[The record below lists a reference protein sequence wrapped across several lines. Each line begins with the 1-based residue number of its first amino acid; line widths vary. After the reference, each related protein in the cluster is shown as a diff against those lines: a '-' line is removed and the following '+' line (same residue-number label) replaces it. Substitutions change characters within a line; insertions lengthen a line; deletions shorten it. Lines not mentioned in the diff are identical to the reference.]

1 MSNFNIMDIINVPL
15 GYLIRFCYM
24 IVPNY
29 AIALLF
35 FALIIKIVLFP
46 LGIKQQKNNVKQ
58 ASLKPKEMA
67 IRKRYAG
74 RTDKAT
80 QQKVQEEVMKLYQAE
95 NFNPMGGCLPMLV
108 EMPVIFALYGVIN
121 NPLKYMCGFGA
132 EMITAITEKIAEL
145 EIAATT
151 QIQMIGAMKNNF
163 DAFTGILPD
172 GFGIG
177 SFPNF
182 NIIGG
187 SMDLSQPPS
196 FANPSLLLIIP
207 VLVFAA
213 QFAST
218 KIIKKLSYQPAQ
230 AGDTGAS
237 MKIMEFTAPL
247 MGVFFSFSMPSV
259 IGLYWI
265 YQSLLTI
272 ARQFVLAKMLPP
284 PQFTEEDYANA
295 EREMNGKMSK
305 KERKALN
312 PGKKVRSLHR
322 IDDETDDDE
331 TDEEEVPQ
339 LADPDDGGVIKQASL
354 KDESDRR
361 GKKDKKDN
369 NEEDK

>member
-29 AIALLF
+29 AIALFF

-74 RTDKAT
+74 RNDKAT

-121 NPLKYMCGFGA
+121 NPLKYMCGFA
-132 EMITAITEKIAEL
+132 ADTITAITEKIAEL
-145 EIAATT
+145 GVTATT
-151 QIQMIGAMKNNF
+151 QIQMISAIKADF
-163 DAFTGILPD
+163 SSFADILPE

-182 NIIGG
+182 NMIGG
-187 SMDLSQPPS
+187 TMDLSQPPS
-196 FANPSLLLIIP
+196 FANPSMLLIIP

-213 QFAST
+213 QFLST
-218 KIIKKLSYQPAQ
+218 KVIKKFTYQPAQ

-265 YQSLLTI
+265 YQSLLQI
-272 ARQFVLAKMLPP
+272 ARQFALAKMLPP
-284 PQFTEEDYANA
+284 PKFTEEDYAAA
-295 EREMNGKMSK
+295 EKEMNGKMSK
-305 KERKALN
+305 KERKALS
-312 PGKKVRSLHR
+312 PKKNVRSLHR
-322 IDDETDDDE
+322 IDDEEDE
-331 TDEEEVPQ
+331 TDTDEDEVPQ
-339 LADPDDGGVIKQASL
+339 IADTASDDGGIIKPASL
-354 KDESDRR
+354 KDESDRH
-361 GKKDKKDN
+361 DKKN
-369 NEEDK
+369 KNDK